1 VTSLRPEAPPPRSAF
16 RHLIETDVRFSD
28 CDMNGHVNNAVYVT
42 YFEYGR
48 TLFIA
53 RPDFEVFDAANEV
66 ILARIVCDYRRELKW
81 PNRIAIGSAVT
92 RIGTTS
98 MDVAHAVFDG
108 SVCVATGQ
116 AVLVR
121 IARATRKGTPWTD
134 AGRAAFEGYRL
145 GDAA

>member
-1 VTSLRPEAPPPRSAF
+1 VTSLRPDAPPPRSAF

-28 CDMNGHVNNAVYVT
+28 CDMNGHVNNAVYMT

-53 RPDFEVFDAANEV
+53 EPAFEVFDARHEV
-66 ILARIVCDYRRELKW
+66 ILARIICDYRRELKW

-98 MDVAHAVFDG
+98 LDVAHAVFDG
-108 SVCVATGQ
+108 NVCVATGQ

-121 IARATRKGTPWTD
+121 IDRTTRKGAPWSEQGQQAF
-134 AGRAAFEGYRL
+134 AGYQLAQA
-145 GDAA
+145 

>member
-1 VTSLRPEAPPPRSAF
+1 VTSSRPQAPPARSAF

-53 RPDFEVFDAANEV
+53 EPRFEVFDAQSEV

-81 PNRIAIGSAVT
+81 PNRIAIGSGVT

-98 MDVAHAVFDG
+98 LDVAHAVFDG
-108 SVCVATGQ
+108 ATCVATGQ

-121 IARATRKGTPWTD
+121 IDRTTRKGTPWTP
-134 AGRAAFEGYRL
+134 AGRQAFEAFRL
-145 GDAA
+145 DA